1 MRNIHSKE
9 LKIKFVET
17 LNFVDGF
24 EYEEGNPFLIKI
36 GSNRFFI
43 FLKNISP
50 AYFVNSPDITRVQL
64 PFSKHFKK
72 ALKTNIP
79 FCILGY
85 DVDNDTFV
93 SWNPQKLKD
102 RLNAKSN
109 VSLYSRNSLQK
120 QIKIGDFRAGYLSN
134 GEKIVVFDRRSL
146 PLFFKRLS
154 KLFKNN
160 EIDVDEVEVEN
171 EENLIEGNGGAIS
184 DKLFE
189 INDPNLLSELKP
201 LLKKNKVLEAVGIC
215 SKFYGGKYKNMNFKD
230 WFKIIRSIH
239 QKSNS

>member
-1 MRNIHSKE
+1 M
-9 LKIKFVET
+9 
-17 LNFVDGF
+17 
-24 EYEEGNPFLIKI
+24 
-36 GSNRFFI
+36 
-43 FLKNISP
+43 
-50 AYFVNSPDITRVQL
+50 
-64 PFSKHFKK
+64 
-72 ALKTNIP
+72 
-79 FCILGY
+79 
-85 DVDNDTFV
+85 DNDTFV

-201 LLKKNKVLEAVGIC
+201 LLKKNKVL
-215 SKFYGGKYKNMNFKD
+215 
-230 WFKIIRSIH
+230 
-239 QKSNS
+239 